1 MTGQGERTMDE
12 KNERGKKEQQN
23 GWKDVKVGEMNR
35 FNFMYVCCVCVC
47 VCVCV
52 FIFKT
57 SLTKKP

>member
-1 MTGQGERTMDE
+1 MTGQGERTMD
-12 KNERGKKEQQN
+12 KKKKRRKKQQQN

-35 FNFMYVCCVCVC
+35 FNCM
-47 VCVCV
+47 CV